1 MPMDL
6 KKKSVPSGNE
16 EQTVLPAGGA
26 PLMPPPGYGEDAGQ
40 EAPQR
45 SMVWSFFR
53 PIVIFLVAALI
64 VWIIVDRVTTD
75 VRTTFFDP
83 VNASDTTAV
92 EVVIPKGASLSQI
105 SDILY
110 ENNLIRS
117 KQVFKFYT
125 DFSDNASKLKAGT
138 YTLSRS
144 MSFDDIIYEL
154 RQNTDVAPTSVV
166 TLPEGLTIL
175 SFADL
180 LTNGDVTDSLLYQ
193 QMCQSGA
200 GAKLPQALVN
210 SEVNLADRRY
220 ALEGYLF
227 PDTYEF
233 YRQSSPEDVVNRQ
246 LARFNEVITE
256 EHLARAEELGMTFDE
271 VVILASL
278 IERESKAPQFAQ
290 VSAVFHNR
298 LEEGMPLQSDA
309 SVSYG
314 LGITNRINLTA
325 EELETDTPYNTYMN
339 AGLPVGPIGNPGL
352 AAIEA
357 VLYPDQELLD
367 EGYLYFA
374 LTDPATGELVF
385 SRTFDEHQ
393 AVVDQWQ
400 STWEEWDQQGGQ
412 GGQ

>member
-1 MPMDL
+1 MKETPNNPPFHMSGPPDGV
-6 KKKSVPSGNE
+6 VP
-16 EQTVLPAGGA
+16 
-26 PLMPPPGYGEDAGQ
+26 D
-40 EAPQR
+40 R
-45 SMVWSFFR
+45 SDDRPSRLWAFLR
-53 PIVIFLVAALI
+53 PIVIFAIAALI
-64 VWIIVDRVTTD
+64 VWIIVDRVTTEI
-75 VRTTFFDP
+75 RSRFFDP
-83 VNASDTTAV
+83 VNASDTTAI

-105 SDILY
+105 SEILY
-110 ENNLIRS
+110 DNDLIRD

-154 RQNTDVAPTSVV
+154 RQSVDLAPTAVV

-180 LTNGDVTDSLLYQ
+180 LTNSDVTDSLLYQ
-193 QMCQSGA
+193 QLCQSGA
-200 GAKLPQALVN
+200 GMELPDALLD
-210 SEVNLADRRY
+210 SGVNLADRRY

-233 YRQSSPEDVVNRQ
+233 YRQSNPEEVVKRQ

-256 EHLARAEELGMTFDE
+256 EHRQRAKELGMSFDE
-271 VVILASL
+271 VVTMASL
-278 IERESKAPQFAQ
+278 IEKEAKAPQFAQ
-290 VSAVFHNR
+290 VAAVFHNR

-325 EELETDTPYNTYMN
+325 EELQTETPYNTYTN
-339 AGLPVGPIGNPGL
+339 TGLPIGPIGNPGL

-357 VLYPDQELLD
+357 VLYPDQQVMKD
-367 EGYLYFA
+367 GYLYFA
-374 LTDPATGELVF
+374 LTDPETGVLAF
-385 SRTFDEHQ
+385 SKTNEEHQ
-393 AVVDQWQ
+393 AVVEQWKDA
-400 STWEEWDQQGGQ
+400 WAAWDAQGGA
-412 GGQ
+412 